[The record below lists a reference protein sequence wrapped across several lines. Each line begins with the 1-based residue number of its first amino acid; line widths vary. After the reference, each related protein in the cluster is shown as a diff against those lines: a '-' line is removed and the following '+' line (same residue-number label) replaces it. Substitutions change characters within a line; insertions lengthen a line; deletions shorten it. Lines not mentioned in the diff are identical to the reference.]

1 MRTTLVISLTATL
14 FISCGYRMF
23 DNGYRVPMPA
33 HTPAA
38 DSILT
43 LNFGESVRL
52 PDSRTVVSL
61 IIAKA
66 PRYAEYGY
74 APLLAD
80 TRAEAA
86 RLGGNLVKVEDY
98 GGSGRKKLHSRVY
111 LLNPADLSR
120 LKDSMAAAFAAHRD
134 SIRDIAFVHIKDC
147 GFAGWKPIRF
157 RDTLIGKIRTRT
169 FGPGREDSKTFI
181 LYSGG
186 VLSIGDKNFSVQ
198 KGKEYYVVL
207 YLELVSRHTNAERLV
222 LTDKTRFEHFPSSY

>member
-1 MRTTLVISLTATL
+1 
-14 FISCGYRMF
+14 MF
-23 DNGYRVPMPA
+23 DNGHRVPMPA

-52 PDSRTVVSL
+52 PDFRTVVSL

-74 APLLAD
+74 TPLLAD
-80 TRAEAA
+80 TRAEAV

-111 LLNPADLSR
+111 LLNPSDLTR

-147 GFAGWKPIRF
+147 GFVGWKPIRF
-157 RDTLIGKIRTRT
+157 RDTLIGEIRRRT
-169 FGPGREDSKTFI
+169 FSLRGVEAKTFI
-181 LYSGG
+181 LHSGG
-186 VLSIGDKNFSVQ
+186 VLSIGDNNFSVQ

-207 YLELVSRHTNAERLV
+207 FIESVSRHTRVERLV